1 MGLDFNMR
9 SLRDL
14 LLKSQILPVEGVKR
28 RDGCPCRVHPAAAP
42 GSRHGMSRAG
52 TGEASIRRVIPAAQ
66 AVANAGVRAVGLIG
80 GE

>member
-28 RDGCPCRVHPAAAP
+28 RDG
-42 GSRHGMSRAG
+42 
-52 TGEASIRRVIPAAQ
+52 
-66 AVANAGVRAVGLIG
+66 
-80 GE
+80 